1 MPPHMY
7 TDSSSTDYDTTT
19 HHTHDITTSR
29 MEHHHSDEQ
38 LWGAIEI
45 IPDRLYYAPLKYFP
59 TEEQHDTDDD
69 DDDDD
74 EETGR
79 ASSPDAKQTTKK
91 KKNIHYFSI
100 DSELIYWNFFLD
112 FGPLNLGQLYR
123 FSSKLNAKLSSPQY
137 KDHIICYYSGAKGQQ
152 RANASYLIC
161 AWSMLYLGRTL
172 EEAYY
177 GFQDF
182 GSGSS
187 SSSSEPLEGEIWKQP
202 GENVSLPPPPP
213 PKPPAARR
221 SLGEKR
227 VATTAASPFANLH
240 PLPPFHDASPIVCT
254 FDLTVYDCLRGLDR
268 AREFGFFKFG
278 NAPPLP
284 QQQQQQQQRRL
295 KQQRSKKQRR
305 SSGGSNSSDSSDVE
319 GQPPPPQ
326 QQQQW
331 GLGTGNPTTFNV
343 DEYEYF
349 EQVENGDLN
358 WIIQN
363 KILAVAGPQNQK
375 IITPE
380 GFCMLTPQDY
390 IPYFRKTNV
399 KLVVRLNKKCYDE
412 NEFINAGIRHVEH
425 YYLDGSCPEMRI
437 LHSVLSDMESVAPNE
452 AMAIH
457 CKAGLGR
464 TGTCIGAY
472 MMKHYKM
479 TAKEV
484 IGWMRICRPGMV
496 IGPQQ
501 HFLADIQNIM
511 WQEGDVFRGA
521 GLKNMIV
528 DDIDE
533 SEKKTA
539 AATTLSIM
547 STPQST
553 PPGAHATIVS
563 PDGQP
568 VHIPATPVSRKL
580 AMDGQMKGDEEE
592 LEEDEDVVM
601 ASSDAPSSQIHSTSS
616 STTSLPTMAALE
628 VNSQDAPSNVSELEG
643 AQANALLSR
652 RIEEYKARH
661 PST

>member
-7 TDSSSTDYDTTT
+7 TDSYDATTT
-19 HHTHDITTSR
+19 TNTTQSTTTTRR
-29 MEHHHSDEQ
+29 MEHSSHSEEQ
-38 LWGAIEI
+38 LRGAIEI
-45 IPDRLYYAPLKYFP
+45 IPNRLYYAPLKYFP
-59 TEEQHDTDDD
+59 TEEYDSSS
-69 DDDDD
+69 DDDD
-74 EETGR
+74 EEAGPPR
-79 ASSPDAKQTTKK
+79 HKYSTTSDTSKK
-91 KKNIHYFSI
+91 SKKPIHYFSI

-123 FSSKLNAKLSSPQY
+123 FCSKLNAKLSTPQY
-137 KDHIICYYSGAKGQQ
+137 KDCIICYYSGPKGEQ
-152 RANASYLIC
+152 RANATYLIC
-161 AWSMLYLGRTL
+161 AWSMLYMGRSL

-182 GSGSS
+182 ATLE
-187 SSSSEPLEGEIWKQP
+187 SEQGGGGEGVWMQQP
-202 GENVSLPPPPP
+202 GDNVSLPPPPSKVP
-213 PKPPAARR
+213 
-221 SLGEKR
+221 GGKR
-227 VATTAASPFANLH
+227 VASSSPFVKLN
-240 PLPPFHDASPIVCT
+240 PLPPFHDASPIACT
-254 FDLTVYDCLRGLDR
+254 YDLTVYDCLQGLDR

-278 NAPPLP
+278 NALPLRNTAAAAA
-284 QQQQQQQQRRL
+284 QRR
-295 KQQRSKKQRR
+295 SVKKQRR
-305 SSGGSNSSDSSDVE
+305 SSDGSSGSSSSDVE
-319 GQPPPPQ
+319 GEPQ
-326 QQQQW
+326 Y

-375 IITPE
+375 VITPE

-390 IPYFRKTNV
+390 IPYFLKTNV
-399 KLVVRLNKKCYDE
+399 KLVVRLNKKCYNE
-412 NEFINAGIRHVEH
+412 NDFRNAGIRHVEH
-425 YYLDGSCPEMRI
+425 YYLDGSCPEMSI
-437 LHSVLSDMESVAPNE
+437 LHSVVSDMESVASNE

-472 MMKHYKM
+472 MMKHYRM

-511 WQEGDVFRGA
+511 WQEGDVFRGT
-521 GLKNMIV
+521 GLKNMV
-528 DDIDE
+528 LDTTMDE
-533 SEKKTA
+533 GEEKTAASTAA
-539 AATTLSIM
+539 AATTNLSIM

-553 PPGAHATIVS
+553 PSGAHATIVS

-568 VHIPATPVSRKL
+568 VDIPTTPVSRKL
-580 AMDGQMKGDEEE
+580 DGQMKE
-592 LEEDEDVVM
+592 EDVVM
-601 ASSDAPSSQIHSTSS
+601 ESSNEPSPQIHSASS
-616 STTSLPTMAALE
+616 STTSLLAMDALE
-628 VNSQDAPSNVSELEG
+628 VNPPDNVSELEG

-652 RIEEYKARH
+652 RIEEYKARQQ
-661 PST
+661 SK

>member
-7 TDSSSTDYDTTT
+7 TESSSSSSRTEDYYDTTKT
-19 HHTHDITTSR
+19 PPTTQQG
-29 MEHHHSDEQ
+29 MEHSSHTEEQ
-38 LWGAIEI
+38 LRGAIEI
-45 IPDRLYYAPLKYFP
+45 IPNRLYYAPLKYFP
-59 TEEQHDTDDD
+59 TQEHYDDSS
-69 DDDDD
+69 D
-74 EETGR
+74 EESGLRTSSSSY
-79 ASSPDAKQTTKK
+79 SSPGGTTRKK
-91 KKNIHYFSI
+91 KEIHYFSI

-137 KDHIICYYSGAKGQQ
+137 KDCIICYYSGAKGEQ
-152 RANASYLIC
+152 RSNASYLIC

-172 EEAYY
+172 DEAYF

-182 GSGSS
+182 FAEGVGEEDSS
-187 SSSSEPLEGEIWKQP
+187 LWKQP
-202 GENVSLPPPPP
+202 GENVSLPPPS
-213 PKPPAARR
+213 PAVSSR
-221 SLGEKR
+221 SSPGGGVGKR
-227 VATTAASPFANLH
+227 VASPFARLH

-254 FDLTVYDCLRGLDR
+254 YDLTVYDCLQGLDR

-278 NAPPLP
+278 NTPPA
-284 QQQQQQQQRRL
+284 QSSQQQRR
-295 KQQRSKKQRR
+295 RVKKQRR
-305 SSGGSNSSDSSDVE
+305 SSVGSNNSVGSSDGE
-319 GQPPPPQ
+319 GEPL

-331 GLGTGNPTTFNV
+331 GLGTGNPTTFNPN
-343 DEYEYF
+343 EYEYF

-375 IITPE
+375 VITPE

-390 IPYFRKTNV
+390 IPYFLKSNV
-399 KLVVRLNKKCYDE
+399 KLVVRLNRKCYDE

-425 YYLDGSCPEMRI
+425 YYLDGSCPEMSI
-437 LHSVLSDMESVAPNE
+437 LHSVVSDMESVAPNE
-452 AMAIH
+452 AIAVH

-472 MMKHYKM
+472 MMKHYRM

-484 IGWMRICRPGMV
+484 IGWMRVCRPGMV

-511 WQEGDVFRGA
+511 WQEGDIFRGA

-528 DDIDE
+528 DATDE
-533 SEKKTA
+533 SDEKNA
-539 AATTLSIM
+539 AASAASTLSFM

-580 AMDGQMKGDEEE
+580 AMDDKQQMK
-592 LEEDEDVVM
+592 EEDIVM
-601 ASSDAPSSQIHSTSS
+601 AAAPSSQIHSTSS
-616 STTSLPTMAALE
+616 SSTSLPTMDALE
-628 VNSQDAPSNVSELEG
+628 VNSPDTSSNATDLEG

-652 RIEEYKARH
+652 RIAEYKDRH
-661 PST
+661 QPK

>member
-1 MPPHMY
+1 MPPYMY
-7 TDSSSTDYDTTT
+7 TATDCTHYDTTT
-19 HHTHDITTSR
+19 PYTAHHR
-29 MEHHHSDEQ
+29 MEHASHSHEQ
-38 LWGAIEI
+38 LRGAIEI
-45 IPDRLYYAPLKYFP
+45 IPDRLYYASLKYFP
-59 TEEQHDTDDD
+59 TEEYGSSDDD
-69 DDDDD
+69 DV
-74 EETGR
+74 E
-79 ASSPDAKQTTKK
+79 ANNSPPRPGQRNQQKS
-91 KKNIHYFSI
+91 IHYFSI

-123 FSSKLNAKLSSPQY
+123 FCSKLNAKLSSPQY
-137 KDHIICYYSGAKGQQ
+137 KDSIICFYSGAKGEQ
-152 RANASYLIC
+152 RANATYLIC
-161 AWSMLYLGRTL
+161 AWSMLYMGRTL
-172 EEAYY
+172 EEAYF

-182 GSGSS
+182 V
-187 SSSSEPLEGEIWKQP
+187 EPGVGGVWKQP
-202 GENVSLPPPPP
+202 GDNVSLPPPPP
-213 PKPPAARR
+213 TVV
-221 SLGEKR
+221 GGMR
-227 VATTAASPFANLH
+227 VASPFVQLN
-240 PLPPFHDASPIVCT
+240 PLPPFHDASPIACT
-254 FDLTVYDCLRGLDR
+254 YDLTVYDCLQGLDR

-278 NAPPLP
+278 NTPPLTSVAAA
-284 QQQQQQQQRRL
+284 QRRV
-295 KQQRSKKQRR
+295 KKQRR
-305 SSGGSNSSDSSDVE
+305 SSDGSSSSEVE
-319 GQPPPPQ
+319 AEQQQQ

-358 WIIQN
+358 WILQN

-375 IITPE
+375 LITPE

-390 IPYFRKTNV
+390 IPYFLKTNV

-412 NEFINAGIRHVEH
+412 NEFRNAGIRHVEH
-425 YYLDGSCPEMRI
+425 YYLDGSCPEMSI
-437 LHSVLSDMESVAPNE
+437 LHSVVSDMESVAPNE

-472 MMKHYKM
+472 MMKHYRM

-501 HFLADIQNIM
+501 HFLADIQNMM

-521 GLKNMIV
+521 GLKNMVV
-528 DDIDE
+528 DTTQE
-533 SEKKTA
+533 CGEKKA

-568 VHIPATPVSRKL
+568 VDIPTTPLSRKL
-580 AMDGQMKGDEEE
+580 DSQMK
-592 LEEDEDVVM
+592 EEDIVM
-601 ASSDAPSSQIHSTSS
+601 ESSVAQSSQIHSASS
-616 STTSLPTMAALE
+616 STTSLLAMDALE
-628 VNSQDAPSNVSELEG
+628 VNAPDNGAEG

-652 RIEEYKARH
+652 RIEEYKTRH
-661 PST
+661 QSK

>member
-7 TDSSSTDYDTTT
+7 TESSSQSSRTDYDTSSSTT
-19 HHTHDITTSR
+19 HHNINNITTR
-29 MEHHHSDEQ
+29 MEHATHSEEQ
-38 LWGAIEI
+38 LRGAIEI
-45 IPDRLYYAPLKYFP
+45 IPNRLYYAPLKYFP
-59 TEEQHDTDDD
+59 TSEYGSSS
-69 DDDDD
+69 DD

-79 ASSPDAKQTTKK
+79 HHTPSQKHKK
-91 KKNIHYFSI
+91 KKIHYFSI

-123 FSSKLNAKLSSPQY
+123 FCSKLNAKLSSPQY
-137 KDHIICYYSGAKGQQ
+137 KDCIICYYSGAKGEQ

-161 AWSMLYLGRTL
+161 AWSMLYMGRSL
-172 EEAYY
+172 EEAYF

-182 GSGSS
+182 DEQRQGG
-187 SSSSEPLEGEIWKQP
+187 GWKQQP
-202 GENVSLPPPPP
+202 GDNVSLPPPPP
-213 PKPPAARR
+213 PTSP
-221 SLGEKR
+221 GGKR
-227 VATTAASPFANLH
+227 VPSPFVRLN
-240 PLPPFHDASPIVCT
+240 PLPPFHDASPIQCT
-254 FDLTVYDCLRGLDR
+254 YDLTVYDCLQGLDR

-278 NAPPLP
+278 NTPPVTSVAAA
-284 QQQQQQQQRRL
+284 QSRRV
-295 KQQRSKKQRR
+295 KKQRR
-305 SSGGSNSSDSSDVE
+305 NSDGSNGSGSSDVVE
-319 GQPPPPQ
+319 GGEQK
-326 QQQQW
+326 W

-375 IITPE
+375 VITPE

-390 IPYFRKTNV
+390 IPYFLKTNV
-399 KLVVRLNKKCYDE
+399 RLVVRLNKKCYDE
-412 NEFINAGIRHVEH
+412 NEFMNAGIRHVEH
-425 YYLDGSCPEMRI
+425 YYLDGSCPEMSI
-437 LHSVLSDMESVAPNE
+437 LHSVVSDMESVAPNE
-452 AMAIH
+452 GMAIH

-472 MMKHYKM
+472 MMKHYRM

-511 WQEGDVFRGA
+511 WQEGDLFRGA

-528 DDIDE
+528 DTTE
-533 SEKKTA
+533 EEGEKKAAA

-580 AMDGQMKGDEEE
+580 DGQMKE
-592 LEEDEDVVM
+592 EDVVM
-601 ASSDAPSSQIHSTSS
+601 ESSSAAPSSQIHSTSS
-616 STTSLPTMAALE
+616 STTSLLAMDALE
-628 VNSQDAPSNVSELEG
+628 MNPPDNVTELEG

-661 PST
+661 QSK